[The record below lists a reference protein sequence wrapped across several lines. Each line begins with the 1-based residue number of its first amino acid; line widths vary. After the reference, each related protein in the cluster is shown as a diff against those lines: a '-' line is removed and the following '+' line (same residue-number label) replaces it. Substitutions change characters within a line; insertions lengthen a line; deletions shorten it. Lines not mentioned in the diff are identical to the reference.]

1 MQQLV
6 KVVERFSEICKE
18 EKYSKTMELI
28 ISVNKVIINYFIYS
42 NNKKSL
48 YKKLIIDEVDN
59 KLKVTIM
66 PERLERI
73 TDLAGLEDIIL
84 ILEKQSN
91 VKELTQ
97 EEVQQI
103 KEKYV
108 AGLKVELIKMY
119 DLQAPPPKIRGF
131 IDFVDDVGT
140 LHIRWENGSTLGLK
154 IGVDEFKIICPLCNQ
169 ELEVF

>member
-1 MQQLV
+1 MKRLV
-6 KVVERFSEICKE
+6 EVVEKVA
-18 EKYSKTMELI
+18 EKYTDN
-28 ISVNKVIINYFIYS
+28 V
-42 NNKKSL
+42 
-48 YKKLIIDEVDN
+48 KLIILGNKLIADYVIIRNNKEETYKTLEIEEVDN

-66 PERLERI
+66 PEKLEKI

-91 VKELTQ
+91 VKEHTQ

-103 KEKYV
+103 KEKYI
-108 AGLKVELIKMY
+108 AGLKVELVKMY
-119 DLQAPPPKIRGF
+119 DLQALPQKTRGF
-131 IDFVDDVGT
+131 IDYVDDIGT

-154 IGVDEFKIICPLCNQ
+154 LGVDEFKVICPLCNQ